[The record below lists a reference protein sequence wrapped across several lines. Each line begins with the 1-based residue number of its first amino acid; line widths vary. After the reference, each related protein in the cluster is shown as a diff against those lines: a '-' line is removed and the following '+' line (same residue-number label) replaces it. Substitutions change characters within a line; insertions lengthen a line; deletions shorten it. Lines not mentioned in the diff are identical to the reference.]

1 MRSVKGCVLGECQ
14 GCIDLF
20 LCFIMTHFHM
30 QHSVAVMETRNAKRG
45 SFRLSTSVIS
55 RHANLYLLCESGPDL
70 INLVQ
75 SKKKKKEK
83 KNTH

>member
-1 MRSVKGCVLGECQ
+1 
-14 GCIDLF
+14 
-20 LCFIMTHFHM
+20 M

-75 SKKKKKEK
+75 SKKKKKRK